1 MADNDE
7 IDSSSSDEEKTVM
20 EPKESQVA
28 LVSFQSTLE
37 KILEQMADVRMEMS
51 TCKQQL
57 KSVMR
62 AVNEKGIDIDD
73 IPSTSGAAQG
83 GMHGSCAPM
92 GGTQGFGAASAHA
105 ERAALKM
112 NTGPVLANGAPG
124 HGGTDV
130 PLTEMKT
137 TDAGRGVNTVQENL
151 LRLQKSLKGEAKDE
165 VAGMLI
171 NPANVEHIMGRLEFK
186 YGQTELLIRSQLEKI
201 SEIPQIFE
209 NSLDK
214 IVPFSSK
221 VANLIIFLET
231 ANAAQHLNNPVLLS
245 DLVNKLPIRIRIDWS
260 RYAACIRPYP
270 NIKNFGDWINQM
282 AMDVSRATLATAS
295 SKQHGKGDQRSNQKT
310 LMQTS
315 TDAPHK
321 IEQNGCFKCKGNHIL
336 EKCESF
342 SKETIEDRWTLVK
355 KAYLCYG
362 CLRQG
367 HSLKSCKKKQ
377 ECGISDCK
385 SYHHHLLHKNKSN
398 PSNVEQKETPKHQ
411 ATETVNTIK
420 AGTSKLLFK
429 VLPVEVT
436 GPNGIIVETF
446 AFVDEGSSATL
457 INENLA
463 KNMGIN
469 QPKEKLSLNWI
480 GSYTKDVQSMRC
492 QFRIRSA
499 GSSKRWLRL
508 MGNTVPNMNL
518 PLQSLNADSLT
529 AQFERMK
536 QLSIMGYEKAEPM
549 LLIGIDN
556 VHLTKTFKSTC
567 LGEDLVA
574 AKTPLGWLVYGST
587 QAQESLPFASE
598 QEAYDISK
606 EVTRVHRLANFEL
619 RGFVSNSP
627 TVQRSLNNEDDNEVQ
642 TAVQLDNKAVDKILG
657 MFWESQ
663 QDILIFDLK
672 MNRVDKDIVKGV
684 KRPTKRQLLSLVMSV
699 YDPFGMLADLMIY
712 GKILVQDVWRTGI
725 CWNDL
730 IPDALFERFVQ
741 WLRQLD
747 NVKYFKI
754 PRCYSPKFLLQD
766 TSIELHVFVD
776 ASEQAFAAVAYWRI
790 VVGNDVETSFVAGKT
805 RCAPLKLL
813 SVPRLELQAAV
824 LGTRLRTSI
833 LESHDIIYKQFVAHR
848 ISEIL
853 DTTNENDWR
862 WVPTQL
868 NPADKA
874 TKTNKNLNYEPQTIW
889 TKGPNFLMETESLW
903 PSQEKLIAPIN
914 DSAEKRK
921 IILHASSD
929 LLFDIGRFS
938 RYVRLKRTVGWMLR
952 FVERTRNPEKIT
964 ATGELTFAELR
975 QAELILCKLVQ
986 AQTFE
991 EEISVLTLKG
1001 LISKS
1006 SAIYSLSPELNEHGV
1021 LVVHGRLDYAT
1032 VLPQRARQPIILP
1045 KGHGLTNLIV
1055 QHYHEIYHHQNDELI
1070 VNEIRPQQLKDNFW
1084 RRWIREYLPTLTRRT
1099 KWFTPAKPIKT
1110 GDVVLICDEN
1120 QPRGSWKRGVVI
1132 QPIQAKDGQIRIV
1145 EIQTTTGILKRPIS
1159 KLAILDVLG
1168 RCACLANCVN
1178 KSAAETLQGCQDC
1191 GKDCG
1196 KDCGEDAA
1204 TSGATQSR
1212 RKRKPLSSSGTKS
1225 SASTRH
1231 FALLSERPLIRNRR
1245 RHLFDFGLHNLS
1257 DKLPVPGINVSNGQ
1271 MCLRSAVI
1279 LLDVRTARSCS
1290 L

>member
-1 MADNDE
+1 
-7 IDSSSSDEEKTVM
+7 
-20 EPKESQVA
+20 
-28 LVSFQSTLE
+28 
-37 KILEQMADVRMEMS
+37 MEMS

-270 NIKNFGDWINQM
+270 NIKNFGDWINHM

-321 IEQNGCFKCKGNHIL
+321 MEQNGCFKCKGNHIL

-385 SYHHHLLHKNKSN
+385 SYHHHLLHKNKTNS
-398 PSNVEQKETPKHQ
+398 SNVEQKETPKHQ

-436 GPNGIIVETF
+436 GPNGFIVETF

-536 QLSIMGYEKAEPM
+536 QLPIMGYEKAEPM

-574 AKTPLGWLVYGST
+574 AKTPLGWL
-587 QAQESLPFASE
+587 
-598 QEAYDISK
+598 
-606 EVTRVHRLANFEL
+606 
-619 RGFVSNSP
+619 
-627 TVQRSLNNEDDNEVQ
+627 
-642 TAVQLDNKAVDKILG
+642 
-657 MFWESQ
+657 
-663 QDILIFDLK
+663 
-672 MNRVDKDIVKGV
+672 
-684 KRPTKRQLLSLVMSV
+684 
-699 YDPFGMLADLMIY
+699 
-712 GKILVQDVWRTGI
+712 
-725 CWNDL
+725 
-730 IPDALFERFVQ
+730 
-741 WLRQLD
+741 
-747 NVKYFKI
+747 
-754 PRCYSPKFLLQD
+754 
-766 TSIELHVFVD
+766 
-776 ASEQAFAAVAYWRI
+776 
-790 VVGNDVETSFVAGKT
+790 
-805 RCAPLKLL
+805 
-813 SVPRLELQAAV
+813 
-824 LGTRLRTSI
+824 
-833 LESHDIIYKQFVAHR
+833 YKQFVAHR

-874 TKTNKNLNYEPQTIW
+874 TKTIKNLNYEPQTIW

-914 DSAEKRK
+914 DSTEKRK

-952 FVERTRNPEKIT
+952 FVERTRHPEKIT

-975 QAELILCKLVQ
+975 QAELILCKLYMEDSIMPL
-986 AQTFE
+986 FC
-991 EEISVLTLKG
+991 LKE
-1001 LISKS
+1001 LVN
-1006 SAIYSLSPELNEHGV
+1006 LS
-1021 LVVHGRLDYAT
+1021 YC
-1032 VLPQRARQPIILP
+1032 QRDMILP
-1045 KGHGLTNLIV
+1045 I
-1055 QHYHEIYHHQNDELI
+1055 
-1070 VNEIRPQQLKDNFW
+1070 
-1084 RRWIREYLPTLTRRT
+1084 
-1099 KWFTPAKPIKT
+1099 
-1110 GDVVLICDEN
+1110 
-1120 QPRGSWKRGVVI
+1120 
-1132 QPIQAKDGQIRIV
+1132 
-1145 EIQTTTGILKRPIS
+1145 
-1159 KLAILDVLG
+1159 
-1168 RCACLANCVN
+1168 
-1178 KSAAETLQGCQDC
+1178 
-1191 GKDCG
+1191 
-1196 KDCGEDAA
+1196 
-1204 TSGATQSR
+1204 
-1212 RKRKPLSSSGTKS
+1212 
-1225 SASTRH
+1225 
-1231 FALLSERPLIRNRR
+1231 
-1245 RHLFDFGLHNLS
+1245 
-1257 DKLPVPGINVSNGQ
+1257 
-1271 MCLRSAVI
+1271 
-1279 LLDVRTARSCS
+1279 
-1290 L
+1290 

>member
-1 MADNDE
+1 
-7 IDSSSSDEEKTVM
+7 
-20 EPKESQVA
+20 
-28 LVSFQSTLE
+28 
-37 KILEQMADVRMEMS
+37 MEMS

-137 TDAGRGVNTVQENL
+137 TDAGRGVNTVQ
-151 LRLQKSLKGEAKDE
+151 
-165 VAGMLI
+165 
-171 NPANVEHIMGRLEFK
+171 
-186 YGQTELLIRSQLEKI
+186 
-201 SEIPQIFE
+201 
-209 NSLDK
+209 
-214 IVPFSSK
+214 
-221 VANLIIFLET
+221 
-231 ANAAQHLNNPVLLS
+231 
-245 DLVNKLPIRIRIDWS
+245 
-260 RYAACIRPYP
+260 ACIRPYP

-321 IEQNGCFKCKGNHIL
+321 MEQNGCFKCKGNHIL

-385 SYHHHLLHKNKSN
+385 SYHHHLLHKNKTNS
-398 PSNVEQKETPKHQ
+398 SNVEQKETPKHQ

-436 GPNGIIVETF
+436 GPNGFIVETF

-536 QLSIMGYEKAEPM
+536 QLPIMGYEKAEPM

-574 AKTPLGWLVYGST
+574 AKTPLGWL
-587 QAQESLPFASE
+587 
-598 QEAYDISK
+598 
-606 EVTRVHRLANFEL
+606 
-619 RGFVSNSP
+619 
-627 TVQRSLNNEDDNEVQ
+627 RSLNNEDDNEVQ

-672 MNRVDKDIVKGV
+672 MNRVDKDIVKG
-684 KRPTKRQLLSLVMSV
+684 
-699 YDPFGMLADLMIY
+699 
-712 GKILVQDVWRTGI
+712 
-725 CWNDL
+725 
-730 IPDALFERFVQ
+730 
-741 WLRQLD
+741 
-747 NVKYFKI
+747 
-754 PRCYSPKFLLQD
+754 
-766 TSIELHVFVD
+766 
-776 ASEQAFAAVAYWRI
+776 
-790 VVGNDVETSFVAGKT
+790 
-805 RCAPLKLL
+805 
-813 SVPRLELQAAV
+813 
-824 LGTRLRTSI
+824 
-833 LESHDIIYKQFVAHR
+833 YKQFVAHR

-874 TKTNKNLNYEPQTIW
+874 TKTIKNLNYEPQTIW

-914 DSAEKRK
+914 DSTEKRK

-952 FVERTRNPEKIT
+952 FVERTRHPEKIT

-975 QAELILCKLVQ
+975 QAELILCKLYMEDSIMPL
-986 AQTFE
+986 FC
-991 EEISVLTLKG
+991 LKE
-1001 LISKS
+1001 LVN
-1006 SAIYSLSPELNEHGV
+1006 LS
-1021 LVVHGRLDYAT
+1021 YC
-1032 VLPQRARQPIILP
+1032 QRDMILP
-1045 KGHGLTNLIV
+1045 I
-1055 QHYHEIYHHQNDELI
+1055 
-1070 VNEIRPQQLKDNFW
+1070 
-1084 RRWIREYLPTLTRRT
+1084 
-1099 KWFTPAKPIKT
+1099 
-1110 GDVVLICDEN
+1110 
-1120 QPRGSWKRGVVI
+1120 
-1132 QPIQAKDGQIRIV
+1132 
-1145 EIQTTTGILKRPIS
+1145 
-1159 KLAILDVLG
+1159 
-1168 RCACLANCVN
+1168 
-1178 KSAAETLQGCQDC
+1178 
-1191 GKDCG
+1191 
-1196 KDCGEDAA
+1196 
-1204 TSGATQSR
+1204 
-1212 RKRKPLSSSGTKS
+1212 
-1225 SASTRH
+1225 
-1231 FALLSERPLIRNRR
+1231 
-1245 RHLFDFGLHNLS
+1245 
-1257 DKLPVPGINVSNGQ
+1257 
-1271 MCLRSAVI
+1271 
-1279 LLDVRTARSCS
+1279 
-1290 L
+1290 